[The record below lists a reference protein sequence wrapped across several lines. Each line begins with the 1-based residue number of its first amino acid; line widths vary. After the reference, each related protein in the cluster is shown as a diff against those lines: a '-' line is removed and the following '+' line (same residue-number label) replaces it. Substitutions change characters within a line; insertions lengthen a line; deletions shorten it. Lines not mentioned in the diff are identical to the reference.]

1 MRWHLRVVLIATSPA
16 LVRSHL
22 RPFEESAA
30 DSDPGPSISASSSS
44 VVIWRHSHGC
54 WQVRRRAAPASGGCV
69 RRCRPGGR
77 RRLGAWHRFQEDLFR
92 LETHGA
98 PLWDGVAEIYVRP
111 ALPEEEAKC
120 RRPGPA
126 LYRVAM

>member
-1 MRWHLRVVLIATSPA
+1 LLASEEACRSGEWLAAFDAVD
-16 LVRSHL
+16 LV
-22 RPFEESAA
+22 AA
-30 DSDPGPSISASSSS
+30 EDWA
-44 VVIWRHSHGC
+44 HGT
-54 WQVRRRAAPASGGCV
+54 V
-69 RRCRPGGR
+69 
-77 RRLGAWHRFQEDLFR
+77 FQEDLFR